1 MQFKKASL
9 VYKGGGGCF
18 VVVVSVYIDHATGGY
33 IGMMQDQ
40 KAESLRE
47 RSAGI
52 SAILGRYRFFTIVL

>member
-33 IGMMQDQ
+33 IGMIQDQ
-40 KAESLRE
+40 KA
-47 RSAGI
+47 
-52 SAILGRYRFFTIVL
+52 